1 MDENKFRIDSAAGAA
16 AGRLRPVQMEKPIW
30 GEDLVQGGPDSHFLG
45 NIKWIWNETSE
56 NTDTHNLSRQEHL
69 RTWIW

>member
-30 GEDLVQGGPDSHFLG
+30 REDLVQGPGPDSHFFG
-45 NIKWIWNETSE
+45 KYKVDME
-56 NTDTHNLSRQEHL
+56 
-69 RTWIW
+69 